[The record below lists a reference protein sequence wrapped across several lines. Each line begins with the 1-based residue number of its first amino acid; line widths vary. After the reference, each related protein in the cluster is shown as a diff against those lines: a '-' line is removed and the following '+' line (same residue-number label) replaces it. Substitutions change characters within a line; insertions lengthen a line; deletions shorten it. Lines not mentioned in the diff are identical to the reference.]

1 MDISAELT
9 ESKEAIEGAIADRNR
24 GILAHLDH
32 QEEEQ
37 LQEMTEDKAIRTL
50 LNCVARKQ
58 MPKALQLLHFMR

>member
-24 GILAHLDH
+24 GILPHLDH

-37 LQEMTEDKAIRTL
+37 LQGMTEEKAVMTL
-50 LNCVARKQ
+50 RNCVARKQ
-58 MPKALQLLHFMR
+58 VHKALQLLHFMR